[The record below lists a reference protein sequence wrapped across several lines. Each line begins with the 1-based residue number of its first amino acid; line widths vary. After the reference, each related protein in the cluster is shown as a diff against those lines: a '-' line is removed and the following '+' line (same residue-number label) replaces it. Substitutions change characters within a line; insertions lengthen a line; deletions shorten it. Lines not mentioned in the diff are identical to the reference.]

1 MIDYYFELKDFSM
14 YLFLFIPYLLL
25 LVLFFHF
32 GKIGFKKNKLSFYGM
47 FMELSIQQ
55 IISISFL
62 FLFFY
67 IVIASIFVNSFSVF
81 SFIVLLIPILLCN
94 IFQVSFFHILFDIV
108 NVFII
113 YFILISKSIFFHYI
127 QDVANYWY
135 VISLYIILCVF
146 IFLYVSYI
154 SLRRLKFIIS
164 KNKYVK

>member
-14 YLFLFIPYLLL
+14 YLFLFVPYLLL

-62 FLFFY
+62 LLFFY
-67 IVIASIFVNSFSVF
+67 FVIASIFVNSFSVF

-135 VISLYIILCVF
+135 VISLYILLCVF

>member
-14 YLFLFIPYLLL
+14 YLFLFVPYLLL

-62 FLFFY
+62 LLFFY
-67 IVIASIFVNSFSVF
+67 FVIASIFVKSFSVF

-127 QDVANYWY
+127 QDVSSYWY
-135 VISLYIILCVF
+135 VISLYILLCVF